1 MAEALVDFS
10 EALAST
16 VASHS
21 QSVVRLES
29 RRRMPA
35 SGFVW
40 SADGLIVTAHH
51 VVHREENIT
60 VGLPNG
66 ESTTATLVG
75 RDPTTDIAVLKAEAT
90 GLPAPTLGAPE
101 ELQVG
106 HLVLALGRPGRGI
119 RASMG
124 IASALGDNWR
134 TPVGGT
140 LDRYMQTDL
149 VMYPGF
155 SGGPLVAASGGILG
169 LNTSGMLRGVT
180 LTVPVS
186 NIRRVVEAVLTH
198 GKVRRGYL
206 GVSAQPVRLPDAH
219 AESIGQETGLLLVAI
234 EDESP
239 AGQRGLLLG
248 DILVTLTGQ
257 PIRYLDDL
265 LGSLTGDLIGKEV
278 PTKIIRG
285 GQLTDI
291 TLLVGER
298 Q

>member
-16 VASHS
+16 VAARG
-21 QSVVRLES
+21 QSVVRVEA

-60 VGLPNG
+60 IGLPDG

-75 RDPTTDIAVLKAEAT
+75 RDPTTDIAVLKTEAT
-90 GLPAPTLGAPE
+90 NLPAPTLGSPE
-101 ELQVG
+101 DLQVG

-155 SGGPLVAASGGILG
+155 SGGPLVAASGGVLG
-169 LNTSGMLRGVT
+169 LNTSGMLRSVT

-186 NIRRVVEAVLTH
+186 NIRRVVEAVLAH

-206 GVSAQPVRLPDAH
+206 GVSAQPVRLPDTH
-219 AESIGQETGLLLVAI
+219 AESLGQETGLLLVAI
-234 EDESP
+234 EDDSP

-248 DILVTLTGQ
+248 DILVTLNGQ
-257 PIRYLDDL
+257 PVRYLDDL

-278 PTKIIRG
+278 PAKIIRG
-285 GQLTDI
+285 GQITDI
-291 TLLVGER
+291 ALLVGER